1 MLGVLNSKTS
11 LFVYDWLHYVFERKH
26 ESLEI
31 LNFLLQNF
39 QKGIDCTC
47 QMSMDT
53 FHCMRR
59 AVGIQLISSA
69 SNDWYKPMSI
79 VYYSGHLMEI
89 LPYICLLATK
99 HTNTSSRATSFCT
112 WEGSKWKRF
121 NRFDERLTTTWNAR
135 LGGSGN
141 LELWL
146 TRRVI
151 CITLVRGI
159 VDFVFE
165 NMA

>member
-1 MLGVLNSKTS
+1 MLPYSLPVHYTCRNKQMPLDIIKFLLFHQPNLAHKVDMEGRLQLQLNLHS

-112 WEGSKWKRF
+112 
-121 NRFDERLTTTWNAR
+121 
-135 LGGSGN
+135 
-141 LELWL
+141 
-146 TRRVI
+146 
-151 CITLVRGI
+151 
-159 VDFVFE
+159 
-165 NMA
+165 